1 MLSRRQML
9 AMAAATATV
18 APIVTACSRSQPAK
32 STTKTLDKVTYLTGY
47 GTTPREEYAQIA
59 KAEGNFKAAGL
70 DVTIA
75 PGQPSNANITS
86 ILGGKAQF
94 ASIDFVSAAR
104 GFAAVKGAFC
114 VIAAIQ
120 NRTLLSMISLEGM
133 GVTEPSDL
141 MGKTVATGAQA
152 ATQTLYPTYARL
164 AGVDGSKTKIT
175 NADTSTLPSLLSQG
189 KVAAIGGYSIDV
201 PTIRKASGGREPI
214 VLPYAKYIG
223 DLYGTVVITTNE
235 LAKSKPDLVR
245 KFAQAIMEGCQY
257 GVAHPDVAGKDI
269 HSAIAAD
276 AAADVAETMTL
287 MKPYVDTGIMD
298 EGRVAAGISLLE
310 GAGLVPQNSLTASQ
324 LVRFDLGPQKA

>member
-1 MLSRRQML
+1 ML

-18 APIVTACSRSQPAK
+18 APLVTACSSKSQPAK
-32 STTKTLDKVTYLTGY
+32 SAPKSLTKVTYLTGY

-59 KAEGNFKAAGL
+59 KAEGNFSAAGL
-70 DVTIA
+70 DVTID

-120 NRTLLSMISLEGM
+120 NRTLLSMITLKDTGI
-133 GVTEPSDL
+133 TQPSDL
-141 MGKTVATGAQA
+141 IGKTVATGAQA

-164 AGVDGSKTKIT
+164 AGVAGNGSQTKIT
-175 NADTSTLPSLLSQG
+175 NADTSALPGLLAQG
-189 KVAAIGGYSIDV
+189 KVSAIGGYSIDV
-201 PTIRKASGGREPI
+201 PTIRKAAGGREPV
-214 VLPYAKYIG
+214 VLPYARYIG

-235 LAKSKPDLVR
+235 FAKANPDVVR
-245 KFAQAIMEGCQY
+245 RFAQAIVQGCQY

-269 HSAIAAD
+269 HGAIEAD

-287 MKPYVDTGIMD
+287 MKPYVDNGTLD
-298 EGRVAAGISLLE
+298 EARVAAGISLLE
-310 GAGLVPQNSLTASQ
+310 GAGLVPQNTLTASQ